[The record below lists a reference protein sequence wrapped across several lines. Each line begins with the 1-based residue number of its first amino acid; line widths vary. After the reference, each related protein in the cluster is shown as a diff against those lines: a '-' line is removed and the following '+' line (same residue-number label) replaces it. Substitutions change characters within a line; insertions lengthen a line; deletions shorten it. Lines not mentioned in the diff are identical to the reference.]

1 MKKLGIILTATI
13 MINSSVTISCYSFS
27 KNRTH
32 YFSKASTSK
41 NLIRNNTVNSDLE
54 LNYNGLVSEKEFKKT
69 NNKAQTQ
76 IYKTFTG
83 YTIPIKNRSD
93 KTSNYFLLNS
103 YELIDK
109 LWHELIFLY
118 DNNDLKNGSSHNSK
132 TILSVLKHNFD
143 IFKHNKLY
151 LNHLSKWLDL
161 QTNSVEIN
169 TNKFDADK
177 HHYAFLYKNFLI
189 KKNGLKHFIDFC
201 LSKDKNNIQLI
212 NYVQKIINETKAFIN
227 IQFLNRDLAFNPL
240 EDAYTVDLNN
250 LDFIKS
256 SPNDKIKDLRIQ
268 LINDGGFYVKEPS
281 GKNKNN
287 DLAILEYDYFMK
299 PYNYDEFKKIFPN
312 NKKYNGGTINEKEI
326 EYAYLNLHIN
336 EILGTYGYFSA
347 PSSSTTADLQLF
359 LSNEIINGEKHKKI
373 KGNTLVYRH
382 NKDEWQDLKNYI
394 LKTIPYLISKK
405 YTEEQKIRS
414 LHNFIIWRIDYD
426 LESAGEEI
434 RTGKINL
441 EMRNPAVFS
450 KNPSLH
456 DSVKGVCETY
466 ARTLALYATFLN
478 IDIAYFTGD
487 VYGYEYDEKNDKFSR
502 TNVVE
507 PHAWNIYKSKENGK
521 YYYLDLTWN
530 DIQQSRYYTTKF
542 NDRNIIPFSYN
553 YYLKKWKDITVLRK
567 TGGIFDTWAYSV
579 TNKNGESVVTRSI
592 DKHIWMIDQWYKHIK
607 QPNKYFEVPDLSTVH
622 SWEKK

>member
-13 MINSSVTISCYSFS
+13 MINSSITISCYSFS
-27 KNRTH
+27 KNRTY

-54 LNYNGLVSEKEFKKT
+54 LNYNGLVSEKEFEKT

-76 IYKTFTG
+76 IYETFTG

-118 DNNDLKNGSSHNSK
+118 DDNNLKNGSSYNSK

-161 QTNSVEIN
+161 QANSVEIN

-256 SPNDKIKDLRIQ
+256 SPNNKIKDLRIQ
-268 LINDGGFYVKEPS
+268 LINDGGFYVKEPT

-299 PYNYDEFKKIFPN
+299 PYNYD
-312 NKKYNGGTINEKEI
+312 
-326 EYAYLNLHIN
+326 
-336 EILGTYGYFSA
+336 
-347 PSSSTTADLQLF
+347 
-359 LSNEIINGEKHKKI
+359 
-373 KGNTLVYRH
+373 
-382 NKDEWQDLKNYI
+382 
-394 LKTIPYLISKK
+394 
-405 YTEEQKIRS
+405 
-414 LHNFIIWRIDYD
+414 
-426 LESAGEEI
+426 
-434 RTGKINL
+434 
-441 EMRNPAVFS
+441 
-450 KNPSLH
+450 
-456 DSVKGVCETY
+456 
-466 ARTLALYATFLN
+466 
-478 IDIAYFTGD
+478 
-487 VYGYEYDEKNDKFSR
+487 
-502 TNVVE
+502 
-507 PHAWNIYKSKENGK
+507 
-521 YYYLDLTWN
+521 
-530 DIQQSRYYTTKF
+530 
-542 NDRNIIPFSYN
+542 
-553 YYLKKWKDITVLRK
+553 
-567 TGGIFDTWAYSV
+567 
-579 TNKNGESVVTRSI
+579 
-592 DKHIWMIDQWYKHIK
+592 
-607 QPNKYFEVPDLSTVH
+607 
-622 SWEKK
+622 